1 VIRLRALTVIGAIGE
16 LALTVGVLLLFF
28 VLWLVFWT
36 GHRGAVEAARTVS
49 SLQKQWNSIPA
60 QQLRDENPLRDDG
73 PRSIPKPAPGQPFA
87 VLRVPRFGSHWQMPV
102 REGTG
107 RDVLREGVGHYV
119 GTALPGAVGN
129 LALAGHRTTWGQPFH
144 DIERLRTGD
153 EVRVQTRWARFTYR
167 VTGHQI
173 VRPSQRDVLDPVP
186 GQPRATPD
194 QAVLTLTTC
203 HPEYSAR
210 QRWVVRAVLVSA
222 TASVSVS
229 GSGSAN

>member
-1 VIRLRALTVIGAIGE
+1 MIRLRVLTVIGVIGE

-36 GHRGAVEAARTVS
+36 GHRGAVEAAHTVAT
-49 SLQKQWNSIPA
+49 LQKQWDALPVNHV
-60 QQLRDENPLRDDG
+60 RDDS
-73 PRSIPKPAPGQPFA
+73 PRSIPTPTAGQPFA
-87 VLRVPRFGSHWQMPV
+87 ILRVPRFGSHWQMPV

-107 RDVLREGVGHYV
+107 RDVLREGVGHYA

-186 GQPRATPD
+186 GQPRVTPD

-203 HPEYSAR
+203 HPEYSDR

-222 TASVSVS
+222 SASASASVSA
-229 GSGSAN
+229 SAWAN